1 MLLLLRMPR
10 RTSPGVNG
18 CANNVPLV
26 LYLNSGV
33 QPIQLDPPPLNPIV
47 PFRNSVV
54 AISFLGGYFIQV
66 CTHWIKHRI
75 SYWSDK

>member
-33 QPIQLDPPPLNPIV
+33 QPIQLDPPPLNPTV

-54 AISFLGGYFIQV
+54 PISFLGRLFYPGL
-66 CTHWIKHRI
+66 HAL
-75 SYWSDK
+75 DKT